1 MLHPIRIFVAEA
13 AERASVIVFRPA
25 PRFVNAKS
33 PKDGACLKLSAPAV
47 DEVDEEKIMNV
58 LSQDLL

>member
-13 AERASVIVFRPA
+13 AERASVIVFRLA

-33 PKDGACLKLSAPAV
+33 PEDGALF
-47 DEVDEEKIMNV
+47 EVKR
-58 LSQDLL
+58 SGCR